1 MFAAKSTIFL
11 AFLAVAAQVVAAG
24 NPACML
30 GAINSQPDPSDMS
43 AVCGSNASK
52 VQTQIQS
59 ICGANAA
66 AAQKA
71 FISACS
77 DAGKTVPAYS
87 SSAAAST
94 ATGSSSGSSATGFA
108 TATTATSTN
117 GSGNSTSTSSTGAP
131 NPSKNAAS
139 NVQVGSFAALLFGA
153 AGVVMAL

>member
-30 GAINSQPDPSDMS
+30 GAINSQPDPSNMS
-43 AVCGSNASK
+43 AICGSNASK

-59 ICGANAA
+59 ICGASAA

-77 DAGKTVPAYS
+77 GAGKTVPAYS
-87 SSAAAST
+87 SSAASST
-94 ATGSSSGSSATGFA
+94 ATGSSSGSSTASGFA
-108 TATTATSTN
+108 TATSTS

-131 NPSKNAAS
+131 SPSKNAAS
-139 NVQVGSFAALLFGA
+139 NVQVGSFAAILFGA